1 MSSGDGGCGSGPL
14 PLGPQ
19 RAPWPGPHA
28 TSREL
33 PDLDSSSGKGTCTSH
48 AKTRSG
54 NGEADTKALTPQV
67 RDAEILTSRTLT
79 QTRSARPRAPN
90 PSNWVLH
97 HLLTTLTKHC

>member
-33 PDLDSSSGKGTCTSH
+33 PDLDSSSAFIPLWKGNLH
-48 AKTRSG
+48 
-54 NGEADTKALTPQV
+54 V
-67 RDAEILTSRTLT
+67 SRQNQERKL
-79 QTRSARPRAPN
+79 RP
-90 PSNWVLH
+90 
-97 HLLTTLTKHC
+97 